1 MVIIMG
7 TREQFIAEIIIF
19 IGLFIFSS
27 GITCVIYIIKNFF
40 DKDHR
45 VFAIA
50 LLILGSVI
58 TIIGLLKRMDANE
71 KYNNEIKNNIEI
83 TEAKSVTEPQS
94 VKTSAIKV
102 AILNKYNGAEIISS
116 DKSDKGYFIYE
127 QEKYSYELDNNILFI
142 NKDNKTVDYLYV
154 N

>member
-7 TREQFIAEIIIF
+7 TSEQFIAEIIIF

-27 GITCVIYIIKNFF
+27 GITCVIYIMKDFF

-45 VFAIA
+45 VLAIA
-50 LLILGSVI
+50 LLILSSVI

-102 AILNKYNGAEIISS
+102 AILNKYNEAEIISS
-116 DKSDKGYFIYE
+116 DKLDKGYFIYE
-127 QEKYSYELDNNILFI
+127 QERYSFESENNL
-142 NKDNKTVDYLYV
+142 
-154 N
+154 

>member
-71 KYNNEIKNNIEI
+71 KYNNEI
-83 TEAKSVTEPQS
+83 TEAKSITEPQS

-116 DKSDKGYFIYE
+116 DKPDKGYFIYE

-142 NKDNKTVDYLYV
+142 NKDNKTVDYLYI

>member
-7 TREQFIAEIIIF
+7 TSEQFIAEIIIF

-27 GITCVIYIIKNFF
+27 GITCVIYIMKDFF

-45 VFAIA
+45 VLAIA

-71 KYNNEIKNNIEI
+71 KYNNEIKNNVEI

-102 AILNKYNGAEIISS
+102 AILNKYNEAEI
-116 DKSDKGYFIYE
+116 
-127 QEKYSYELDNNILFI
+127 KYSYELDNNILFI
-142 NKDNKTVDYLYV
+142 NKDNKTVDYLYI